1 MNTSLTSGVASSKKV
16 KLTTAEACPAAKAA
30 AFVCEDK
37 SCPTERDR
45 KRQTDRVH
53 VVQINIT
60 KNSIIA
66 PHLLLHWILLEE
78 SINK

>member
-1 MNTSLTSGVASSKKV
+1 MPSSAAEGVPMTMSWPATKPTMNTSLTSGVASSKKV

-60 KNSIIA
+60 
-66 PHLLLHWILLEE
+66 
-78 SINK
+78 